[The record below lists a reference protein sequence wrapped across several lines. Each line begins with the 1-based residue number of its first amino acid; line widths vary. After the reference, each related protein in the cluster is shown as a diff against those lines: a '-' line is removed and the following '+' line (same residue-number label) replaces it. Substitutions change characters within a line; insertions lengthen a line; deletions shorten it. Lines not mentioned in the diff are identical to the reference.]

1 MATEARMDLIILIY
15 VLLII
20 AFAKAFG
27 EIATRFGQPSIV
39 GELFAGIALGPALLG
54 AVFDGLEPMYENQFI
69 TDLGELG
76 MLFFMLYV
84 GLELSP
90 RNIFKASWP
99 AGIIAAVGLFIP
111 AVLGMVVGV
120 AFGLSGL
127 TLVFAALAMS
137 VTALPV
143 TVRILKD
150 MEVLQ
155 TRTSNVVVNAALVT
169 DLVLLIALGVILGT
183 EDRDDGAQ
191 TALYLA
197 ASILVFFFLAY
208 MIGRYIVPHLYQ
220 LLRWMRTGE
229 AAFAIAIGLAI
240 TLAVTA
246 EWAGLPGVIG
256 AFVAGMLLREA
267 GTGLRVWAR
276 VEEILSGVTLGFL
289 APIFFVFIG
298 FSVDFGSV
306 AANLGFFGSILAVAI
321 GGKMLGT
328 YIPSR
333 AGGLGHNESVA
344 VGAMMMGKGAME
356 LVFAQ
361 IALDQGLIDETLF
374 SLLVLM
380 AFTSTFLAPVLFK
393 HFYNKAV
400 CKREIPPLVQP
411 PEGKKSESRCS

>member
-1 MATEARMDLIILIY
+1 M
-15 VLLII
+15 
-20 AFAKAFG
+20 
-27 EIATRFGQPSIV
+27 
-39 GELFAGIALGPALLG
+39 
-54 AVFDGLEPMYENQFI
+54 
-69 TDLGELG
+69 
-76 MLFFMLYV
+76 
-84 GLELSP
+84 
-90 RNIFKASWP
+90 
-99 AGIIAAVGLFIP
+99 
-111 AVLGMVVGV
+111 
-120 AFGLSGL
+120 
-127 TLVFAALAMS
+127 
-137 VTALPV
+137 
-143 TVRILKD
+143 
-150 MEVLQ
+150 
-155 TRTSNVVVNAALVT
+155 
-169 DLVLLIALGVILGT
+169 
-183 EDRDDGAQ
+183 
-191 TALYLA
+191 
-197 ASILVFFFLAY
+197 
-208 MIGRYIVPHLYQ
+208 
-220 LLRWMRTGE
+220 
-229 AAFAIAIGLAI
+229 
-240 TLAVTA
+240 
-246 EWAGLPGVIG
+246 
-256 AFVAGMLLREA
+256 AGMLLREA

-333 AGGLGHNESVA
+333 VGGLGHNESVA

>member
-1 MATEARMDLIILIY
+1 MDLIILVY

-27 EIATRFGQPSIV
+27 EVATRFGQPAIV
-39 GELFAGIALGPALLG
+39 GELLAGIALGPALLG
-54 AVFDGLEPMYENQFI
+54 AVFDGLEPMYESQFI

-90 RNIFKASWP
+90 KNISKASWP
-99 AGIIAAVGLFIP
+99 AGIIAVVGLIIP
-111 AVLGMVVGV
+111 AVLGVVVGIV
-120 AFGLSGL
+120 FGLSGL
-127 TLVFAALAMS
+127 TLIFAALAMS

-143 TVRILKD
+143 TIRILKD

-155 TRTSNVVVNAALVT
+155 ARTSSVIINAALVT
-169 DLVLLIALGVILGT
+169 DVILLVLLGVILGT
-183 EDRDDGAQ
+183 DNQDDGAE
-191 TALYLA
+191 TALYMTVSIVLFFVLA
-197 ASILVFFFLAY
+197 FL
-208 MIGRYIVPHLYQ
+208 IGRYIVPHLYQ
-220 LLRWMRTGE
+220 VLRWMRTGE

-240 TLAVTA
+240 TLAVAA

-298 FSVDFGSV
+298 FSVNFSSV
-306 AANLGFFGSILAVAI
+306 ANNLAFFGAILAVAI
-321 GGKMLGT
+321 AGKMVGT

-333 AGGLGHNESVA
+333 IGGLRHNESVA

-380 AFTSTFLAPVLFK
+380 AFASTFLAPILFK
-393 HFYNKAV
+393 RFYNKAV
-400 CKREIPPLVQP
+400 LKGEILPS
-411 PEGKKSESRCS
+411 KSTVDGPVCDPGLS